1 MLVKKLIFRNEMIL
15 HSVVWCLIQ
24 YLLVDENGY
33 NPNKKLQTSFL
44 ILQSIP
50 PKI

>member
-1 MLVKKLIFRNEMIL
+1 MLVKKLKFRNEMIAQC
-15 HSVVWCLIQ
+15 SMVLIQ

>member
-1 MLVKKLIFRNEMIL
+1 MLVKKLKWNDIAQCSM
-15 HSVVWCLIQ
+15 VLIQ